1 MRIILVTILALFPL
15 ALNTNKAHGAITE
28 ISATV
33 GEGQVLQL
41 AAPQGFKI
49 DHVVFASYGLPVN
62 YTINPDCHAIDS
74 LAIIQA
80 AIQNEALIISA
91 DNSIFGDPCSGIG
104 KQLSVILAIQD
115 LPVTPPVVEPLTLN
129 DPSGLSVTLDSINK
143 TVILNWVA
151 PVSSNISPERYAI
164 MWRTA
169 NTNGWGIATGNVGDS
184 NALNTFITID
194 VNVVNQAGLDQTYM
208 FQVRADNDTLGV
220 YSNYTAPVEILIPD
234 FARLAAEQAARDAQ
248 IAADKAAADALAAAE
263 RARIAAALAAQA
275 EADRLAAEKA
285 IADAQ
290 AAAAL
295 AAAEAKAAEDA
306 RILAEQQALAAEA
319 ERLKAEEDARI
330 QAEKDAQAALDAA
343 KAEAEA
349 LAKAEADALLAAQ
362 QAKDEAERIAQELAN
377 AKAEADA
384 KAAEE
389 ERIAAE
395 KAAKEQAAA
404 DAKAEIDAKIAEEK
418 AAQEEKNKALDEAKK
433 AAESGKELT
442 DKEKEAVAEILI
454 EKALESG
461 QAITAAEI
469 QSSGIEYKDLPPE
482 TPVEVRTSENGE
494 VLIITAEVA
503 ANVALVTDAGA
514 LLQAAF
520 TDPGAAIAAIGSIG
534 ADMTPG
540 ERKEATDM
548 VVATVVAAGAA
559 MNAVGAA
566 ASTTGGSTSG
576 GTSGGGSGGGGAS
589 GDSKGVRRRKP

>member
-1 MRIILVTILALFPL
+1 M
-15 ALNTNKAHGAITE
+15 
-28 ISATV
+28 
-33 GEGQVLQL
+33 
-41 AAPQGFKI
+41 
-49 DHVVFASYGLPVN
+49 
-62 YTINPDCHAIDS
+62 
-74 LAIIQA
+74 AIIQA

-442 DKEKEAVAEILI
+442 DKEKEAVAKILI

-494 VLIITAEVA
+494 ALIITAEVA